1 MDWLSS
7 NPSLT
12 PKLIEKRWG
21 EWNMGWLSSN
31 PAIFKKDS
39 EFLFMNWNQSPWE
52 VKE

>member
-1 MDWLSS
+1 
-7 NPSLT
+7 
-12 PKLIEKRWG
+12 
-21 EWNMGWLSSN
+21 MGWLSSN